1 MNDTFTFCIPK
12 RAFKVVGAIVF
23 TLMGLV
29 VGIGIS
35 ASPATAQ
42 AGAVED
48 TAYTAITPC
57 ASFDS
62 RTDTGSLNGQYSHNE
77 IRDFQITGIAPTDQQ
92 FGVNCA
98 VPADA
103 DAVLINI
110 VAISPTTGGNFRAF
124 ATGDTG
130 TGGVVNYA
138 AVSPNLNNSNAV
150 VIPLSS
156 SGEISIQNNCGNCGT
171 PSAHARGII
180 LGYFTDNLAQRVET
194 LEAGNVA
201 ALAQRVEDLEDLLE
215 DVTRDNAGPN
225 GTDRLLFTGMNLQ
238 LVDGTGDTQ
247 CTGDDLNGGTTGSG
261 ETCNGEGNLII
272 GYNDDLFDTR
282 TGVHSLIIGDRHTW
296 TSYGHIIA
304 GSSNRAIGTNSSI
317 TAGFFNVADGDFASV
332 TGGNNNNAT
341 GDSSSVTG
349 GSSNTAS
356 SRTASVTGGRD
367 NTASAIDSSVTGG
380 RDNTARGNQS
390 SVTGGQSNIALDFY
404 SSVTGGQNNRANGD
418 HSSVSGGQNNTAAGD
433 NASISGGLNNAASG
447 PQSSVTGGRNNTA
460 SGDQS
465 SVTGGAFNTAN
476 GFNSSVTGGT
486 SSTASGGSSSVSGG
500 VANTASGANSS
511 ITGGELNNSS
521 GANSTVTGGQNN
533 EAAGL
538 WSTVIGGGSATTF
551 GNEAN
556 ADRSVIVGGA
566 NNTTSGPGWAVVGGG
581 RDNDASGEYSTTS
594 GGRNRDTTGIDDWAG
609 GDEASTS

>member
-349 GSSNTAS
+349 G
-356 SRTASVTGGRD
+356 R
-367 NTASAIDSSVTGG
+367 
-380 RDNTARGNQS
+380 
-390 SVTGGQSNIALDFY
+390 
-404 SSVTGGQNNRANGD
+404 
-418 HSSVSGGQNNTAAGD
+418 
-433 NASISGGLNNAASG
+433 NNAASG
-447 PQSSVTGGRNNTA
+447 DQSSATGGNTNTA